1 MTSRRFYMY
10 YHTLF
15 QKKEQFIL
23 SVSVKNAGKIKFF
36 TYKANCTITG
46 KRCFITLFQ
55 AVANQSVLLLTQG
68 AHHSFSRRVWNQK
81 PRLADNGLGWRC
93 YDDMATLIDHFDF
106 FLCRFPHK
114 INTIGFSRSFN
125 FSMIVSVNL
134 SQPFPR

>member
-68 AHHSFSRRVWNQK
+68 AHHSFREGFGTKK
-81 PRLADNGLGWRC
+81 PRLADNGLGCGDVMMIWRLLSII
-93 YDDMATLIDHFDF
+93 LI
-106 FLCRFPHK
+106 FLVPVFP
-114 INTIGFSRSFN
+114 TR
-125 FSMIVSVNL
+125 
-134 SQPFPR
+134 